1 MSRGVIKMGGRE
13 FALLFNVEAMDELE
27 KVVGGPLDLT
37 NLQQELFAK
46 LTDRHVLTEAA
57 YILAMAGERARGRAA
72 DVDLAWFKSR
82 LKPGAQMRL
91 YTKVIEALTDGL
103 VMETSEGSDE
113 DEVDVVLAELKK
125 KPTA

>member
-1 MSRGVIKMGGRE
+1 MGGRE

-27 KVVGGPLDLT
+27 RVVGGPLDLT

-46 LTDRHVLTEAA
+46 LTDRHILTETA

>member
-1 MSRGVIKMGGRE
+1 MIKMGGRE
-13 FALLFNVEAMDELE
+13 FALLFNVEAMDDLE

-37 NLQQELFAK
+37 NLQHELFAK

-57 YILAMAGERARGRAA
+57 YILAMAGERARGREA
-72 DVDLAWFKSR
+72 DVDLTWFKSR

-91 YTKVIEALTDGL
+91 YTRVIEALTDGI
-103 VMETSEGSDE
+103 VMETGEGSDE